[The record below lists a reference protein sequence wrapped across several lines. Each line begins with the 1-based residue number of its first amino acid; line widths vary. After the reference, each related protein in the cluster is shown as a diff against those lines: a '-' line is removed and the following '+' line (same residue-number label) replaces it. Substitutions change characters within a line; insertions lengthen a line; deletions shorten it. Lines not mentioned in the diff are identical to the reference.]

1 MWEVLEL
8 GPLVVDRANGQVHL
22 DGSLNG
28 GHGPSSR
35 IGCVFSFVLSL
46 MGAPLHLSKGK
57 FSGGAIRTPE
67 GPPAVIIPSLLT
79 GTSRP
84 TRILVADD
92 DPVILRL
99 LQVNFNLEGYEVH
112 TATRGEEALD
122 KAREHLPDIILL
134 DVMMPGVD
142 GWEVCRQLKE
152 DQATAAIPVIFLSA
166 RAQDQD
172 RRRGYELGVV
182 AYVTK
187 PFDPGELIEVV
198 QRSLEGPPAP
208 QE

>member
-1 MWEVLEL
+1 M
-8 GPLVVDRANGQVHL
+8 GRRASNH
-22 DGSLNG
+22 
-28 GHGPSSR
+28 
-35 IGCVFSFVLSL
+35 
-46 MGAPLHLSKGK
+46 A
-57 FSGGAIRTPE
+57 A
-67 GPPAVIIPSLLT
+67 IIPSLLT

-99 LQVNFNLEGYEVH
+99 LQVNFNLEGYEVY
-112 TATRGEEALD
+112 TATRGEEALE
-122 KAREHLPDIILL
+122 KAKEHLPDIILL

-142 GWEVCRQLKE
+142 GWEVCRRLKE
-152 DQATAAIPVIFLSA
+152 DHATAAIPVIFLSA

-198 QRSLEGPPAP
+198 QRSLSGTPEP

>member
-1 MWEVLEL
+1 M
-8 GPLVVDRANGQVHL
+8 
-22 DGSLNG
+22 
-28 GHGPSSR
+28 
-35 IGCVFSFVLSL
+35 
-46 MGAPLHLSKGK
+46 
-57 FSGGAIRTPE
+57 
-67 GPPAVIIPSLLT
+67 T

-99 LQVNFNLEGYEVH
+99 LQVNFNLEGFEVH
-112 TATRGEEALD
+112 TATRGEEAFE

-142 GWEVCRQLKE
+142 GWEVCRRLKE

-198 QRSLEGPPAP
+198 QRSLGGSQEP

>member
-1 MWEVLEL
+1 M
-8 GPLVVDRANGQVHL
+8 
-22 DGSLNG
+22 
-28 GHGPSSR
+28 
-35 IGCVFSFVLSL
+35 
-46 MGAPLHLSKGK
+46 
-57 FSGGAIRTPE
+57 
-67 GPPAVIIPSLLT
+67 IPSLLT

-112 TATRGEEALD
+112 TATRGEEALE

-142 GWEVCRQLKE
+142 GWEVCRRLKE

-198 QRSLEGPPAP
+198 QRSLSGTPEP